1 MHSFAG
7 RTEAVVEVGKTTD
20 LELLRR

>member
-20 LELLRR
+20 LELVRR